1 MEANGGV
8 NLTTTNNAERLAY
21 RVSSRLPEDEFLK
34 LSDLA
39 TSNRT
44 STSELVRQ
52 IIRQAIKAAEG
63 GAVTSERP
71 RFRWWVF

>member
-1 MEANGGV
+1 MD
-8 NLTTTNNAERLAY
+8 RLAC
-21 RVSSRLPEDEFLK
+21 RVSSRLREDEFLK

-44 STSELVRQ
+44 STSELIRQ
-52 IIRQAIKAAEG
+52 IIQEALNAAEG